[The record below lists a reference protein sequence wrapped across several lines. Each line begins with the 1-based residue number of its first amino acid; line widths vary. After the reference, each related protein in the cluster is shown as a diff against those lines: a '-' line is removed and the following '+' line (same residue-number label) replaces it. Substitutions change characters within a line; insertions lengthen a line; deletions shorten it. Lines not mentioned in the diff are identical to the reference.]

1 MGAVHCSSLSSR
13 IEESYLTRHRKRM
26 TIASGRRQRRE
37 QLDDTSGHVLFFVT
51 FQRRQPDLRL
61 AGVGSVNGFAVVTE
75 GFLRKPLRVAAHFCP
90 LCPSVAIGVQRNSLD
105 SKPKTALV
113 KLRRAVAAANGLQVT
128 SLRPLIPEHQL
139 VAAIAW
145 VVLGLGFCNQFC
157 QRYLLKCVYA
167 QNL

>member
-1 MGAVHCSSLSSR
+1 MS
-13 IEESYLTRHRKRM
+13 KK
-26 TIASGRRQRRE
+26 
-37 QLDDTSGHVLFFVT
+37 
-51 FQRRQPDLRL
+51 
-61 AGVGSVNGFAVVTE
+61 SV
-75 GFLRKPLRVAAHFCP
+75 FC
-90 LCPSVAIGVQRNSLD
+90 I
-105 SKPKTALV
+105 
-113 KLRRAVAAANGLQVT
+113 T